1 MLTFKGYTMKWG
13 MTLIKAIPMAM
24 DMICVALK
32 RPNV

>member
-1 MLTFKGYTMKWG
+1 